1 MAEVPRY
8 VQTEHYPQI
17 RVRVLAA
24 VHQAAE
30 SNTYQSVK
38 HIYQHP

>member
-8 VQTEHYPQI
+8 IQTEHYPQI

-30 SNTYQSVK
+30 SNTNQSVRL
-38 HIYQHP
+38 IFQPS

>member
-1 MAEVPRY
+1 MPEVPRY

-17 RVRVLAA
+17 AVRVLAG

-38 HIYQHP
+38 LIYRHS